1 MNVQNLTG
9 DSGVGGVSPNGR
21 LYSQNYPSIYS
32 SEGAALHGGGQN
44 GNREKGRERSIL
56 EAERERQRSGIVDL
70 EEEGEEAEEEE
81 EDMDERQPY
90 GNESAG
96 EESDHL
102 SLRRFFRVLLVASCL
117 SQSTSVLIERKCR
130 VIMFWIQTTYR
141 TNNGCK
147 YLYKKRLR
155 FSVVV
160 AESDSNRY

>member
-1 MNVQNLTG
+1 MSSRSYIVFVSVLNMQNSTG

-56 EAERERQRSGIVDL
+56 EAERERQRSGIADL
-70 EEEGEEAEEEE
+70 EEEGEEAEEE

-102 SLRRFFRVLLVASCL
+102 SLRRFFSVPFVASCL
-117 SQSTSVLIERKCR
+117 TINKC
-130 VIMFWIQTTYR
+130 
-141 TNNGCK
+141 
-147 YLYKKRLR
+147 L
-155 FSVVV
+155 S
-160 AESDSNRY
+160 